1 MVSKCGKRSRQNL
14 GKRMKRFFRISL
26 WFLLMCVGLVVV
38 TNWIVISSTSKFII
52 KDINELNPVGA
63 ALVLGTSKSTSQGRE
78 NLFFKDRMRAAAQLY
93 KSGKVKHILVSGD
106 NRSVYYNEP
115 RDMLNALQELGIPGE
130 AVTLDYAGLRT
141 LDSVVRSKEIF
152 DQQEIIV
159 VTQQFHAYR
168 AAFIA
173 QRYGIKAQVYVANF
187 ESEIFPQLML
197 REMIARTLSVFD
209 LYVFGKGPK
218 HLGDKE
224 PLEIAG

>member
-1 MVSKCGKRSRQNL
+1 
-14 GKRMKRFFRISL
+14 MKRIIRLVIWVGISV
-26 WFLLMCVGLVVV
+26 VGLVVV
-38 TNWIVISSTSKFII
+38 TNFIVIISTNDVMKS
-52 KDINELNPVGA
+52 DINDLQPVGA
-63 ALVLGTSKSTSQGRE
+63 ALVLGTSKSTSKGQE

-115 RDMLNALQELGIPGE
+115 RDMLKALRELGIPEE

-141 LDSVVRSKEIF
+141 LDSVVRCKEIF
-152 DQQEIIV
+152 DQNEIII

-168 AAFIA
+168 ASFIA
-173 QRYGIKAQVYVANF
+173 KRYNLNTQVYLANF
-187 ESEIFPQLML
+187 ESQVFPRLML
-197 REMIARTLSVFD
+197 REVIARTLAVFD

-224 PLEIAG
+224 PLEITK